1 MLRSFAVIAVA
12 LTFGCGSIQGG
23 SAPTSVLGTVASLG
37 QEFDLRV
44 GGSARISGEPLTITF
59 ESVVTDSRCP
69 TNTTCVFE
77 GDAIVRL
84 NIEGANAGRLTLDLH
99 TQANG
104 PREGR
109 FQTYG
114 IRLVRLA
121 PERQNS
127 SAIPSDQYI
136 ATLIVSG

>member
-12 LTFGCGSIQGG
+12 LTFGCGSMQSS
-23 SAPTSVLGTVASLG
+23 SAPTTVVGADALLGR
-37 QEFDLRV
+37 EFELRISGV
-44 GGSARISGEPLTITF
+44 ARISGEPLTITL

-84 NIEGANAGRLTLDLH
+84 NLEGANAGRLTLELH